1 MAAWYGARQMP
12 LTEADSRRIK
22 PYVSNLDGN
31 VFALAGLPEEVIAVL
46 FAYYS
51 RSKEDLR
58 TNLAKLLLDQD
69 IDVDT
74 GASAPQFRL
83 ATEKARAFHEK
94 WVVGYGHASVAEHA
108 VVHLAIENVSIV
120 VSKLVEDLRLA
131 SYTEKS
137 TRYVLWEENSFHA
150 LPELDGRSGQL
161 YRDSAR
167 ALFRTYLELV
177 PRVEREVRE
186 RHPRGEKQ
194 TEGAYTSQ
202 VRAKTFDLL
211 RGLLPA
217 GTRTNLGFTANARA
231 IEMLLSKLLA
241 SPLAEAR
248 EIATRMHKESAHI
261 APTLVKYVA
270 PNAYRASLREDLPR
284 LTAAADIT
292 GTDEG
297 LITEEYGQAVRLLR
311 YDSDALQRVVHA
323 LAYDGSDALWNA
335 SGLTASVSR
344 TTSQKLEQLL
354 ARALEK
360 RGKFDPAPRAFE
372 ATSLT
377 FEVTMDFGAYR
388 DLQRHRM
395 LTPFPQRLTCR
406 LGAEVP
412 PELDDMPGVGD
423 LFRHALERAEETW
436 SELAPRH
443 PWEAQYVVPLA
454 YRLRTM
460 WQMNLRELFHLVE
473 LRSAREGHPSYRKVA
488 QQIYKSAAAALPW
501 LRDLVRVD
509 MNEYELT
516 RKG

>member
-1 MAAWYGARQMP
+1 MP
-12 LTEADSRRIK
+12 LNDDDARRIR
-22 PYVSNLDGN
+22 PYVSNLDGH
-31 VFALAGLPEEVIAVL
+31 VFAIAGLPEEVIAVL

-51 RSKEDLR
+51 RSKDDLR
-58 TNLAKLLLDQD
+58 TNLAKLLADQE
-69 IDVDT
+69 IDAGT
-74 GASAPQFRL
+74 GQAAPQFRL

-108 VVHLAIENVSIV
+108 VVHLAIEDVSIV
-120 VSKLVEDLRLA
+120 VSKLIEDLRLG

-137 TRYVLWEENSFHA
+137 TRYVMWDDSRFHP
-150 LPELDGRSGQL
+150 LPELSGRLGQL
-161 YRDSAR
+161 YRDTAR

-177 PRVEREVRE
+177 PRVEQEVRA

-217 GTRTNLGFTANARA
+217 GTTTNIGFTANARA
-231 IEMLLSKLLA
+231 IEMLLSKMLT

-248 EIATRMHKESAHI
+248 EVATRMHKESAHV

-270 PNAYRASLREDLPR
+270 PNAYRKSLREDVPR
-284 LTAAADIT
+284 FAAAASLA

-297 LITEEYGQAVRLLR
+297 ESTEDYGLAARLLR
-311 YDSDALQRVVHA
+311 FDKDAHERVVHA

-335 SGLTASVSR
+335 GGLAASIAR
-344 TTSQKLEQLL
+344 ATPARLESLL
-354 ARALEK
+354 VKALEK
-360 RGKFDPAPRAFE
+360 RGKFDPPPRAFE
-372 ATSLT
+372 ATTLT
-377 FEVTMDFGAYR
+377 FELAMDYGAYR

-395 LTPFPQRLTCR
+395 LSQFPQRLTCR

-412 PELDDMPGVGD
+412 PELDGMPGVGE
-423 LFRHALERAEETW
+423 LFRLAMERAEETW
-436 SELAPRH
+436 CEIAAER

-454 YRLRTM
+454 YRLRTV
-460 WQMNLRELFHLVE
+460 WQMNLRELFHVVE
-473 LRSAREGHPSYRKVA
+473 LRSAREGHPSYRRVA
-488 QQIYKSAAAALPW
+488 QHLYRAAVKALPW
-501 LRDLVRVD
+501 LKDLVRVD
-509 MNEYELT
+509 LNDYELT